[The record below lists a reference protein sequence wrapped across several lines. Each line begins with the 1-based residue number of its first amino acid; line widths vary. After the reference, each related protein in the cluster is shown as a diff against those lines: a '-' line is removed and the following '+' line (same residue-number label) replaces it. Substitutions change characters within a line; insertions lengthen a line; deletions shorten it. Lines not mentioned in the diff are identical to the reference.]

1 MFELRSVS
9 VGYGERAVLQGVS
22 FTAQAGR
29 ITALVGPNGCGKTTL
44 LKAMARQLP
53 LQEGE
58 VRLRGCPLQSYTRRE
73 FARTAA
79 FMPQVRA
86 IPEITVRGL
95 VSHGRFPYLGLS
107 RQMTA
112 RDRRAVEQAMQAA
125 GVERWAQRDL
135 RELSGGERQ
144 RVYLAMALAQGGDAI
159 LLDEPTTY
167 LDVAA
172 QFELLEL
179 LRTLAGQGR
188 AVILVLHDLAQALQ
202 YSDEVAVLADGRL
215 AAFDTPER
223 LFASRM
229 LDRVFGVELR
239 RAPDGTYYLR
249 REEAP
254 KTASCNSCG
263 NIV

>member
-144 RVYLAMALAQGGDAI
+144 RISIARAFLKNAPII
-159 LLDEPTTY
+159 LLDEATAS
-167 LDVAA
+167 LDVENETLIQTALSRLIA
-172 QFELLEL
+172 DKTVLVIAHRMRTVAGADKIVVLSEGTVAEEGAPETLLKQNGLYARMVKLQTESQNWK
-179 LRTLAGQGR
+179 LA
-188 AVILVLHDLAQALQ
+188 
-202 YSDEVAVLADGRL
+202 
-215 AAFDTPER
+215 
-223 LFASRM
+223 
-229 LDRVFGVELR
+229 
-239 RAPDGTYYLR
+239 
-249 REEAP
+249 
-254 KTASCNSCG
+254 
-263 NIV
+263 